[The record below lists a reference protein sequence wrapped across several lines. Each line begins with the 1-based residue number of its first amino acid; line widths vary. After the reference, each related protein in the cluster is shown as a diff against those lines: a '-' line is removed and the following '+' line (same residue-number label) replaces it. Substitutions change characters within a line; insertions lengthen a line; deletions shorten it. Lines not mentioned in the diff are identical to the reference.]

1 MPLRLPRLPS
11 PRDIAADLMATVL
24 RFPLPAIAA
33 LGLTA
38 SYLASHHRF
47 PLFWPLASNG
57 VASEFF
63 LLALFASLLAK
74 LTAERFEW
82 TGRYVGGVRGLLL
95 AALLLTLVGYA
106 ASLSMAAGRFPWFVG
121 AFPFMLG
128 GLAFLTMA
136 VAWRAG
142 PDGNAAF
149 WAFNRLMLTGAA
161 FGWAVALTLALGLSA
176 IVQALEILFGFDPPR
191 YVLRDIWT
199 VSFCL
204 VWPLRALA
212 SIPPGFDPPTSD
224 YCPAWIRFLAR
235 FLYVPLA
242 TVYLL
247 ILYAFAVKIA
257 VQWELP
263 RGQVAWLVCGFAVV
277 GVATKLVIYP
287 LRQSGDRLLRL
298 FDRVLFPALFL
309 PAGLLAVAVWLR
321 VDAYGVTEN
330 RYLLILLTIW
340 LFGLA
345 IVFSLGMKRLV
356 AIPLSLGIMLVFGGV
371 GPWSAANVSFQSQIG
386 RLEAVLGANDLLRNG
401 KLMKVDGSIP
411 FEDNKRL
418 SALVS
423 YLSKPVRRP
432 RFAAWLDG
440 RAADLDLSGDWRP
453 RQFMAALGL
462 PYVWPNQDAAVFNYR
477 TPHSPTIAVAGF
489 DLVSQRRFWT
499 SHKNH
504 TIEDPASARRYA
516 LTFSPERSTLS
527 LSDGAGAPV
536 SFDLDALVRALGG
549 VEPSANAHSI
559 APGRM
564 TLDATTPSMR
574 IRVLVTGIQGRA
586 DGDRFQIGGLDVVVL
601 IAAVRP

>member
-11 PRDIAADLMATVL
+11 PRDVVADLTATVL
-24 RFPLPAIAA
+24 RFPLPVTAA
-33 LGLTA
+33 LGLTV
-38 SYLASHHRF
+38 SNLASHHRYA
-47 PLFWPLASNG
+47 LFWPLASNG

-95 AALLLTLVGYA
+95 AAVLLALAGYV
-106 ASLSMAAGRFPWFVG
+106 ASLSMVAGRFPWFLG
-121 AFPFMLG
+121 AFPFTLG
-128 GLAFLTMA
+128 GLALLTMA
-136 VAWRAG
+136 VAWRRG
-142 PDGNAAF
+142 DNGNAAF
-149 WAFNRLMLTGAA
+149 WTFNRLALTGVA
-161 FGWAVALTLALGLSA
+161 FGWAVAMTLALGLSA
-176 IVQALEILFGFDPPR
+176 VVGALEVLFGLDPPR
-191 YVLRDIWT
+191 YVVRDIWT

-212 SIPPGFDPPTSD
+212 SIPHGFETPTDD

-257 VQWELP
+257 IQWELP

-309 PAGLLAVAVWLR
+309 PAALLAVAVWLR

-330 RYLLILLTIW
+330 RYLLILLTVW

-345 IVFSLGMKRLV
+345 IVFSFGMKRLA
-356 AIPLSLGIMLVFGGV
+356 AIPLSLGIMLILGGV
-371 GPWSAANVSFQSQIG
+371 GPWSAANISFQSQIG
-386 RLEAVLGANDLLRNG
+386 RLEAVLRANDLLRDG
-401 KLMKVDGSIP
+401 KLVTVDGDIP

-423 YLSKPVRRP
+423 YLGQPARRP

-440 RAADLDLSGDWRP
+440 RAVDLDLSGDWRP

-462 PYVWPNQDAAVFNYR
+462 PYVSPNQDAAVFNYR

-499 SHKNH
+499 SHKSH

-516 LTFSPERSTLS
+516 LTFSPERSRLS

-549 VEPSANAHSI
+549 VQPSANAHNI

-564 TLDATTPSMR
+564 TLDATSPSMR
-574 IRVLVTGIQGRA
+574 VRIQVTGIQGRA
-586 DGDRFQIGGLDVVVL
+586 DGDRFQVDSLDIVVL
-601 IAAVRP
+601 IAAVRR